1 MGDRNKKK
9 NYSKGIKVF
18 IKAKDHFL
26 KELWVLNVLLLN
38 TAPKCAKLSKKD
50 LSSNPSSSPLLC

>member
-1 MGDRNKKK
+1 MGDRNKK
-9 NYSKGIKVF
+9 NDYSKGIKVF

-38 TAPKCAKLSKKD
+38 TAPKCTKLSKKD
-50 LSSNPSSSPLLC
+50 LSSNHSSSPLLC